1 MVRFKRKSRAFFSQ
15 CNKVLS
21 QTTWRDVRVL
31 CNRAI
36 STRKLQQGS
45 REVTKFL
52 PVCCMCYLAHSSLN
66 WLSVKTRVELKSGE
80 NCILFKKSRVIE
92 LFSPAQLLAYTLLII
107 ETLQSWRFL
116 LIIFA
121 QLRKGLSFRLYQD
134 SSNDYTSIPL
144 QKVEQLIEC
153 KSEGSGGF
161 FSRKKFPGRLRFLSD
176 CVTSFCASWSVR
188 VFLFLMFPFV
198 SA

>member
-1 MVRFKRKSRAFFSQ
+1 MWWCGEPDWCKM
-15 CNKVLS
+15 L
-21 QTTWRDVRVL
+21 
-31 CNRAI
+31 
-36 STRKLQQGS
+36 
-45 REVTKFL
+45 TKFL

-80 NCILFKKSRVIE
+80 NCILFKKCRVIE
-92 LFSPAQLLAYTLLII
+92 LFSPAQQLAFTLLII

-121 QLRKGLSFRLYQD
+121 QLRKSLSFRLYQD

-161 FSRKKFPGRLRFLSD
+161 FFSQKKFPGRLRFLSD

-198 SA
+198 SAKLKFWHLTRRR